1 MKKLLAI
8 LLAVTMLA
16 SMAIVAS
23 ASETTILTTSVP
35 AATYTLNIPANQ
47 EIPYGKTSTEIGTV
61 TITDA
66 NGFAPGKDVK
76 VTVSYTDFT
85 CEDVTT
91 TIPFYLSGTYDYTYS
106 STGDKY
112 STINSGDSMLFKC
125 DTTNRLTRALHP
137 DDANYK
143 LTKIEVRISSNDWG
157 KALAG
162 EYSATITFT
171 AEVVAE

>member
-1 MKKLLAI
+1 MKKLFAI
-8 LLAVTMLA
+8 LLAVMLFA
-16 SMAIVAS
+16 SMATIAS
-23 ASETTILTTSVP
+23 AETTTLTTTVP
-35 AATYTLNIPANQ
+35 AATYTLNVPADQ
-47 EIPYGKTSTEIGTV
+47 KITYGKNYTEIGTV

-66 NGFAPGKDVK
+66 NGFAPGKNVK

-91 TIPFYLSGTYDYTYS
+91 TIPFYLSGTYSYTYS
-106 STGDKY
+106 SAGDKY

-125 DTTNRLTRALHP
+125 DTINRLTNALHP
-137 DDANYK
+137 DDADYK
-143 LTKIEVRISSNDWG
+143 MTKMEVRISSNDWG

-162 EYSATITFT
+162 EYTATINFT